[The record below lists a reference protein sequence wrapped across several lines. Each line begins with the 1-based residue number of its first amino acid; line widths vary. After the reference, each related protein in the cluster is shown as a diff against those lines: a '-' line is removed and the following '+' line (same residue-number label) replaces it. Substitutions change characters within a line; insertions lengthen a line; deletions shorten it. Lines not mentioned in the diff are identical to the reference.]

1 MRKNIAVSL
10 ICVLLFSLTACTQQ
24 NEECEIL
31 NQTDTVMQQPS
42 ESQVTAE
49 SEDKE
54 GRNILI
60 AYFGRLGNTDFPED
74 VDATTSASIVLGK
87 DGDLQGTT
95 EYVASYIQENIG
107 GDLHLIQT
115 IEPYPADYDATVDRN
130 HQEQDNNTLPEL
142 SSTVEDMA
150 QYDVVFIGYPI
161 WATTLPQ
168 PVVSFL
174 NQYDLAGKTIVP
186 FCTHGGYGSGN
197 SYAEIQELCTD
208 AEVLDGLALEAE
220 NINLSAEEI
229 QNWLAALP
237 LSSVE

>member
-24 NEECEIL
+24 NEESEIL

-107 GDLHLIQT
+107 GDL
-115 IEPYPADYDATVDRN
+115 AFN
-130 HQEQDNNTLPEL
+130 SNNRAIPCRLRC
-142 SSTVEDMA
+142 
-150 QYDVVFIGYPI
+150 
-161 WATTLPQ
+161 
-168 PVVSFL
+168 
-174 NQYDLAGKTIVP
+174 NR
-186 FCTHGGYGSGN
+186 
-197 SYAEIQELCTD
+197 
-208 AEVLDGLALEAE
+208 
-220 NINLSAEEI
+220 
-229 QNWLAALP
+229 
-237 LSSVE
+237 